1 MGNAMSKKLLL
12 ITHPSLDLVAEQL
25 TMPADVA
32 GRYGEYTG
40 QKLGKVITDKGVHNV
55 DEIFEVVSI
64 APERME
70 RVSSELGRVTIVGIT
85 REGEQATVDI
95 DPFTALDSLGTIM
108 IGEQLD
114 TD

>member
-1 MGNAMSKKLLL
+1 MSKKLLL
-12 ITHPSLDLVAEQL
+12 ITYPPLDLIAEQL
-25 TMPADVA
+25 TMPADVS

-40 QKLGKVITDKGVHNV
+40 QKPGKVITDKSVHNV
-55 DEIFEVVSI
+55 DEVFEVVSI

-70 RVSSELGRVTIVGIT
+70 RVLSGLGRVTIVGIT

-95 DPFTALDSLGTIM
+95 DPFTALDSIGTIW
-108 IGEQLD
+108 IREQLD